1 MKITKTQ
8 KFLHS
13 HVKNFHLANSNQSL
27 LNNLNL
33 PIKSLYDIL
42 IKNPYL
48 VNKIDNNNNTLLSY
62 AIEKHMNETCELI
75 LTSPILDLN
84 FQNKEGN
91 SYLHLCV
98 LESNYEISEI
108 LIKKGIY
115 INFQNN
121 EENTALHLAYIL
133 GDKKMIDLLLNNNI
147 DFTIQNYFGKLAE
160 NLKHSNT
167 MKYKKNKLDEKYNT
181 YNYNKNKVNNNS
193 INKISVNNNNL
204 KESDILKNKF
214 INSDDV
220 DMDYFQFYNDNRSF
234 IFNERWLNVF
244 LQCFIR
250 KENSDFKMFN

>member
-62 AIEKHMNETCELI
+62 AIKKHMNETCELI

-98 LESNYEISEI
+98 KKEFILIFKIMKEI
-108 LIKKGIY
+108 L
-115 INFQNN
+115 
-121 EENTALHLAYIL
+121 LYIL
-133 GDKKMIDLLLNNNI
+133 L
-147 DFTIQNYFGKLAE
+147 
-160 NLKHSNT
+160 
-167 MKYKKNKLDEKYNT
+167 
-181 YNYNKNKVNNNS
+181 
-193 INKISVNNNNL
+193 
-204 KESDILKNKF
+204 
-214 INSDDV
+214 
-220 DMDYFQFYNDNRSF
+220 
-234 IFNERWLNVF
+234 IF
-244 LQCFIR
+244 
-250 KENSDFKMFN
+250 